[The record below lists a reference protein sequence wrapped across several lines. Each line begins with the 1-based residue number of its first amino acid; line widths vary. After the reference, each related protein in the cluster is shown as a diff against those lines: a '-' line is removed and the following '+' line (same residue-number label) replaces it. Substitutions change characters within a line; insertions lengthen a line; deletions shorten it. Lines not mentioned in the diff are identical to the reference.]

1 MYKRQGFVAT
11 KSGRP
16 DPKVLP
22 SALSALKRLTHRGAK
37 AYDGNSGDGSGIL
50 VDIPRKFFGDYLLKK
65 HLLKIPKNDTLAIA
79 SIFAKGI
86 NDKTIVDNFLGLTK
100 KEKIRFLALR
110 KVPVDENVLG
120 DLSKESKPKILQL
133 IFSSKIQDS
142 SKLERK
148 LYLIRKKIEKKLSP
162 RYKRFYICSF
172 SSKTIVY
179 KGLLSSDQLAKFCL
193 LYTSPSPRD

>member
-1 MYKRQGFVAT
+1 MKLSVILGT
-11 KSGRP
+11 RP
-16 DPKVLP
+16 EIIKLAPIIDKLNKNN
-22 SALSALKRLTHRGAK
+22 STIIFTGQHFDYNMGLKFIEQL
-37 AYDGNSGDGSGIL
+37 GIRT
-50 VDIPRKFFGDYLLKK
+50 PDYS
-65 HLLKIPKNDTLAIA
+65 LKIPKNDTLAIA

-86 NDKTIVDNFLGLTK
+86 NDKTIVNNFLDLTK

-133 IFSSKIQDS
+133 IFSAKIKDS

-148 LYLIRKKIEKKLSP
+148 LYLIRKKVEKKLCS

-172 SSKTIVY
+172 SSKTIIY
-179 KGLLSSDQLAKFCL
+179 KGLLSSDQLAKFYKDLNKNQIFLQLKTYLCK
-193 LYTSPSPRD
+193 